1 MLCLNNGKG
10 HHMLLKLNKI
20 FKKFKI
26 GNKETFTA
34 LSDINIGFE
43 KGEFV
48 SVVGPSGSGK
58 STLLNLIAG
67 LDTPTSGELLIAG
80 KSSKKFKKRQWD
92 LYRKNN
98 IGFIFQNFNLIE
110 HLTASENIEIVMNL
124 IGLSIVER
132 KRRTKELLKRVGL
145 ERYAEHKP
153 SELSGG
159 QKQRVAIARALAND
173 PDIILADEPT
183 GALDKKTGKQIMDL
197 LSSIAKDKLII
208 MVTHNNTLA
217 EDYSSRIVR
226 MKDGQIESDISFKE
240 VEINKNKSALK
251 KKNRSMSFYE
261 SFKLSL
267 RNMGKKKGRLAITTL
282 AGCIGIAGF
291 ALIMGL
297 GNGANIYIDKQLN
310 KFANAN
316 ILVIQKNVK
325 EENDLGQKF
334 VTVKSDPND
343 YKEVFEREGIDSSRP
358 YIDLSKAQSLV
369 NGEIAELTFQA
380 LGTESSL
387 SFLNDNVDGKIPLD
401 DELLINQASARQI
414 LKMLNIEGDKLNDAI
429 GKKVTIKVDVTTD
442 TLEKRSFTKE
452 FVVSGI
458 VNEIDLNIKN
468 VYYNYDSIS
477 KWLKSETLTTS
488 NLYDHFTK
496 NTGFEII
503 LENASDN
510 QKMADIIN
518 DAANGGVGNILAL
531 ANGSTSKEGFS
542 AFSMPTIFKTM
553 FKQLISIAQIVI
565 SIFIV
570 VALIVS
576 SIMTSIVLYSSV
588 VERKTEIGIIK
599 AVGGRDKDVLRIFES
614 EAMLM
619 GAFSGILGIIVAF
632 ILRYPLEYF
641 IATYFNVSLP
651 GIVSIPLS
659 TVPFTNITF
668 PLATIIS
675 LILFSSLIAAIAGYL
690 PSRRATKMQ
699 VVDALRDE

>member
-1 MLCLNNGKG
+1 
-10 HHMLLKLNKI
+10 MLLELKKLG
-20 FKKFKI
+20 KKFKI
-26 GNKETFTA
+26 SNKETFTA
-34 LSDINIGFE
+34 LRDINISFE

-58 STLLNLIAG
+58 STLLNLVAG

-110 HLTASENIEIVMNL
+110 HLTAAENIEIVMNL
-124 IGLSIVER
+124 IGLSIGDR
-132 KRRTKELLKRVGL
+132 KRRTKELLKKVGL
-145 ERYAEHKP
+145 EKHADHRP

-183 GALDKKTGKQIMDL
+183 GSLDKKTGKQIMDL
-197 LSSIAKDKLII
+197 LSSIAKDKLVIL
-208 MVTHNNTLA
+208 VTHNNDLA
-217 EDYSSRIVR
+217 EEYSSRIIR
-226 MKDGQIESDISFKE
+226 MIDGQIESDTALKE
-240 VEINKNKSALK
+240 VKINKKRSSLK
-251 KKNRSMSFYE
+251 KKNKSMSFYE

-267 RNMGKKKGRLAITTL
+267 RNMNKKKGRLAITTL

-316 ILVIQKNVK
+316 ILVVQKNVK
-325 EENDLGQKF
+325 EENEMGQKF
-334 VTVKSDPND
+334 VTVADNIRD
-343 YKEVFEREGIDSSRP
+343 YEEVFKREGIDSFRP
-358 YIDLSKAQSLV
+358 YIDSSRAVSLINNEIGELS
-369 NGEIAELTFQA
+369 FQA

-387 SFLNDNVDGKIPLD
+387 SFLNENLEGKLPIN
-401 DELLINQASARQI
+401 DELLVNQASAREI
-414 LKMLNIEGDKLNDAI
+414 LEMFNIDSDKLGDAI
-429 GKKVTIKVDVTTD
+429 GKKVTIKIDVTTD

-452 FVVSGI
+452 LTVSGI
-458 VNEIDLNIKN
+458 INEIDLNIKN
-468 VYYNYDSIS
+468 AYYNYNSIS
-477 KWLKSETLTTS
+477 KWLKSETLSTS
-488 NLYDHFTK
+488 NLYDYLTA
-496 NTGFEII
+496 NTGYEII
-503 LENASDN
+503 LKNLSYN
-510 QKMADIIN
+510 KKMANIIN
-518 DAANGGVGNILAL
+518 DADNGGVGNILAL
-531 ANGSTSKEGFS
+531 ANSGSTSKEGFL
-542 AFSMPTIFKTM
+542 AFSLPTLFKTM
-553 FKQLISIAQIVI
+553 FEQLISVAQMVI
-565 SIFIV
+565 TIFIV

-619 GAFSGILGIIVAF
+619 GTFSGILGIIVAF
-632 ILRYPLEYF
+632 ALQYPLEYF
-641 IATYFNVSLP
+641 ISTYFNIDLP